1 MNVNDK
7 IKLLREHMKK
17 NGLDAYIIP
26 SSDPHLSEYVA
37 DHWKARAWIS
47 GFTGSAGT
55 FVAVMDESGLWTD
68 GRYFIQ
74 AEKQLTGSEIKL
86 FKMGNPGVPSYT
98 EWIAEK
104 LKNGD
109 CVGFNGRTISVFDY
123 REMER
128 KLSAKGIRIDKSH
141 DLVGSIWDNRPQI
154 PSDMIFCHDIKY
166 TGMSAK
172 EKIEKVR
179 EEMKKVN
186 AENYLISSLDD
197 IAWLFNI
204 RGGDVPYI
212 CVTIA
217 YALISMDR
225 AYLFINP
232 AKVADDVMKTLNDN
246 KVEVLDYDAVREK
259 IEKLDN
265 KQSIAFDIKRTNC
278 WLYDAIPSGCAK
290 VEVDEITAA
299 LKAVKNETEIENI
312 KRCQISDGVA
322 MVKFLLWLDKNIGRR
337 EISEI
342 TVSDKLKQLRFQQPD
357 NIGSSFETIAGYKD
371 HGAIMHYSAAED
383 SKYMLED
390 KGMMVLD
397 SGGQYLN
404 GTTDITR
411 TIVFN
416 EISEEEKTDFTLVL
430 KAHIALA
437 SAKFLYGATGSNL
450 DVLARKPLWELG
462 LDYKCGTGH
471 GVGYCLSVHEGPQSF
486 SPRPNKAKLEK
497 GMIITIEPGIYR
509 EGKHGVRTEN
519 MVLVVEDEKT
529 EFGQFMRFEPLTLC
543 PVSLK
548 GINPDMLTEQEKEWL
563 NTYHKKVLE
572 TLSPYLNAEE
582 KAWLEE
588 NTRKI

>member
-486 SPRPNKAKLEK
+486 SPRPNKAKIEK

>member
-7 IKLLREHMKK
+7 IQLLREHMKK

-26 SSDPHLSEYVA
+26 SPDPHLSEYVA
-37 DHWKARAWIS
+37 DHWKARTWIS

-55 FVAVMDESGLWTD
+55 FAATMEESGLWTD

-74 AEKQLTGSEIKL
+74 AEKQLACSEIQL
-86 FKMGNPGVPSYT
+86 FKMGIQGVPTYT
-98 EWIAEK
+98 EWIAGK
-104 LKNGD
+104 LKNGE
-109 CVGFNGRTISVFDY
+109 CVGFDGRTVSVSDF
-123 REMER
+123 REMEK
-128 KLSAKGIRIDKSH
+128 KLSAKGIRIDKSR
-141 DLVGSIWDNRPQI
+141 DLVGSIWEDRPQI
-154 PSDMIFCHDIKY
+154 PSVTVFNHDIKY

-179 EEMKKVN
+179 EEMKKAN
-186 AENYLISSLDD
+186 ADNYLISSLDD

-204 RGGDVPYI
+204 RGGDVPFI

-217 YALISMDR
+217 YALISTDR

-232 AKVADDVMKTLNDN
+232 AKVPDDVLKTLNDN
-246 KVEVLDYDAVREK
+246 EVEVLDYGAVREK
-259 IEKLDN
+259 VEQLDN
-265 KQSIAFDIKRTNC
+265 QQSIAFDVKRTNC
-278 WLYDAIPSGCAK
+278 WLYDAIPSGCRRI
-290 VEVDEITAA
+290 EIDEITAE
-299 LKAVKNETEIENI
+299 LKAVKNETEIENF
-312 KRCQISDGVA
+312 KKCQISDGVA
-322 MVKFLLWLDKNIGRR
+322 MVKFLIWLEKNVGRQ

-342 TVSDKLKQLRFQQPD
+342 TVSEKLKQLRSEQPD
-357 NIGSSFETIAGYKD
+357 NIGPSFETIAGYKD
-371 HGAIMHYSAAED
+371 HGAMMHYSATEN

-390 KGMMVLD
+390 KGLMVLD
-397 SGGQYLN
+397 SGGQYLS
-404 GTTDITR
+404 GTTDTTR

-450 DVLARKPLWELG
+450 DVLSRKPLWELG

-471 GVGYCLSVHEGPQSF
+471 GVGYCLSVHEGPQAF
-486 SPRPNKAKLEK
+486 TPKQNKAKLEK

-519 MVLVVEDEKT
+519 MVLVEEDEKT
-529 EFGQFMRFEPLTLC
+529 EFGQFMRFEPITLC

-548 GINPDMLTEQEKEWL
+548 GINPDMLTGQEKEWL
-563 NTYHKKVLE
+563 NTYHKKVFE
-572 TLSPYLNAEE
+572 TLSPYLDAEE

-588 NTRKI
+588 NTRSI

>member
-55 FVAVMDESGLWTD
+55 FVAAMDESGLWTD

-299 LKAVKNETEIENI
+299 LKAIKNETEIENF

>member
-7 IKLLREHMKK
+7 IQLLREHMKK

-55 FVAVMDESGLWTD
+55 FVAAMDESGLWTD

-74 AEKQLTGSEIKL
+74 AEKQLAGSEIKL
-86 FKMGNPGVPSYT
+86 YKMGNHGVPSYT

-109 CVGFNGRTISVFDY
+109 CVGFNGRTVSVFDF

-186 AENYLISSLDD
+186 AENYLVSSLDD

-204 RGGDVPYI
+204 RGGDVPFI
-212 CVTIA
+212 CVAIA
-217 YALISMDR
+217 YALISMEE

-246 KVEVLDYDAVREK
+246 NVEVLDYAAVREK

-278 WLYDAIPSGCAK
+278 WLYDAIPSGCTK

-299 LKAVKNETEIENI
+299 LKAIKNETEIENF

-322 MVKFLLWLDKNIGRR
+322 MVKFLLWLDKNIGKR

-357 NIGSSFETIAGYKD
+357 NIGPSFETIAGYKD
-371 HGAIMHYSAAED
+371 HGAMMHYSATED

-519 MVLVVEDEKT
+519 MVLVEEDEKT
-529 EFGQFMRFEPLTLC
+529 EFGQFMRFEPITLC

-548 GINPDMLTEQEKEWL
+548 GINPDMLTGQEKEWL
-563 NTYHKKVLE
+563 NTYHKKVFE
-572 TLSPYLNAEE
+572 TLSLYLDAEE

-588 NTRKI
+588 NTRNI

>member
-7 IKLLREHMKK
+7 IQLLREHMKK

-55 FVAVMDESGLWTD
+55 FVAAMDESGLWTD

-74 AEKQLTGSEIKL
+74 AEKQLAGSEIKL
-86 FKMGNPGVPSYT
+86 YKMGNHGVPSYT

-109 CVGFNGRTISVFDY
+109 CVGFNGRTVSVFDF

-186 AENYLISSLDD
+186 AENYLVSSLDD

-204 RGGDVPYI
+204 RGGDVPFI

-217 YALISMDR
+217 YALISMDE

-246 KVEVLDYDAVREK
+246 NVEVLDYAAVREK

-278 WLYDAIPSGCAK
+278 WLYDAIPSGCTK

-299 LKAVKNETEIENI
+299 LKAIKNETEIENF

-322 MVKFLLWLDKNIGRR
+322 MVKFLLWLDKNIGKR

-357 NIGSSFETIAGYKD
+357 NIGPSFETIAGYKD
-371 HGAIMHYSAAED
+371 HGAMMHYSATED

-519 MVLVVEDEKT
+519 MVLVEEDEKT
-529 EFGQFMRFEPLTLC
+529 EFGQFMRFEPITLC

-548 GINPDMLTEQEKEWL
+548 GINPDMLTGQEKEWL
-563 NTYHKKVLE
+563 NTYHKKVFE
-572 TLSPYLNAEE
+572 TLSLYLDAEE

-588 NTRKI
+588 NTRNI

>member
-1 MNVNDK
+1 MLK
-7 IKLLREHMKK
+7 I
-17 NGLDAYIIP
+17 
-26 SSDPHLSEYVA
+26 
-37 DHWKARAWIS
+37 
-47 GFTGSAGT
+47 
-55 FVAVMDESGLWTD
+55 
-68 GRYFIQ
+68 
-74 AEKQLTGSEIKL
+74 
-86 FKMGNPGVPSYT
+86 
-98 EWIAEK
+98 
-104 LKNGD
+104 
-109 CVGFNGRTISVFDY
+109 
-123 REMER
+123 
-128 KLSAKGIRIDKSH
+128 
-141 DLVGSIWDNRPQI
+141 
-154 PSDMIFCHDIKY
+154 
-166 TGMSAK
+166 
-172 EKIEKVR
+172 
-179 EEMKKVN
+179 
-186 AENYLISSLDD
+186 
-197 IAWLFNI
+197 
-204 RGGDVPYI
+204 
-212 CVTIA
+212 
-217 YALISMDR
+217 
-225 AYLFINP
+225 
-232 AKVADDVMKTLNDN
+232 
-246 KVEVLDYDAVREK
+246 LDYAAVREK

-278 WLYDAIPSGCAK
+278 WLYDAIPSGCTK

-299 LKAVKNETEIENI
+299 LKAIKNETEIENF

-322 MVKFLLWLDKNIGRR
+322 MVKFLLWLDKNIGKR

-357 NIGSSFETIAGYKD
+357 NIGPSFETIAGYKD
-371 HGAIMHYSAAED
+371 HGAMMHYSATED

-519 MVLVVEDEKT
+519 MVLVEEDEKT
-529 EFGQFMRFEPLTLC
+529 EFGQFMRFEPITLC

-548 GINPDMLTEQEKEWL
+548 GINPDMLTGQEKEWL
-563 NTYHKKVLE
+563 NTYHKKVFE
-572 TLSPYLNAEE
+572 TLSLYLDAEE

-588 NTRKI
+588 NTRNI